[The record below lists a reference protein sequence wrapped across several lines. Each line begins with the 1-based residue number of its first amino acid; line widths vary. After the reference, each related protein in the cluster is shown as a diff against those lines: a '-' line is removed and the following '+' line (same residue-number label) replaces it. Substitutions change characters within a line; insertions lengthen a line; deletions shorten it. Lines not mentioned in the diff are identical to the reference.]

1 MRECINCKKSRG
13 LGADVWC
20 GEGHTEYESYMRET
34 DCPYWE
40 ENEMVVILNDVF
52 EWRKRGI

>member
-1 MRECINCKKSRG
+1 MRECSNCKKSRG

-40 ENEMVVILNDVF
+40 EMVVILNDVF